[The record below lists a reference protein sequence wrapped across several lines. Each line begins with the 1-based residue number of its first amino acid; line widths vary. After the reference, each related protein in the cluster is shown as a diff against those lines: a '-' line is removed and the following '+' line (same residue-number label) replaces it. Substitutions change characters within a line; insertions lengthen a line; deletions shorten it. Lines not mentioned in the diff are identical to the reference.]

1 MWKITRT
8 ITAYYPLIILE
19 LTSMTDGESG
29 LWSMADGQ
37 SEDILREY
45 HVRKLEGIVLD
56 ELPKHGGWIDIDDIH
71 DI

>member
-19 LTSMTDGESG
+19 LTSLSDGERG

-37 SEDILREY
+37 SEDVLREY
-45 HVRKLEGIVLD
+45 HTRKLEGIILD
-56 ELPKHGGWIDIDDIH
+56 ELPKNGGWMDEDEIH
-71 DI
+71 DL

>member
-8 ITAYYPLIILE
+8 ITAYYPFIILE
-19 LTSMTDGESG
+19 LTSLSDGESG

-45 HVRKLEGIVLD
+45 HARNLEGIVLD
-56 ELPKHGGWIDIDDIH
+56 KLPKNGGWMDEDDIH
-71 DI
+71 KL

>member
-19 LTSMTDGESG
+19 LTSLTDGERG

-45 HVRKLEGIVLD
+45 HARNLEGIILD
-56 ELPKHGGWIDIDDIH
+56 KLPKNGGWMGEDEIH
-71 DI
+71 NL